1 MKGRKEANIILKS
14 SYIYLYYMYKKCS
27 RTYEI
32 RSVFISC
39 KSCIYIHRM
48 AYVLYDFFLLF
59 LIHVHHINMIFYFM
73 IITLAILRFRS
84 ILHIT
89 PLCVHELNEVGC
101 SWYYRVPTCIEQA
114 HVFFYLL
121 SFIWTIVPE
130 LLYIILLFYI
140 NYTYL

>member
-1 MKGRKEANIILKS
+1 
-14 SYIYLYYMYKKCS
+14 MYKKCS

-89 PLCVHELNEVGC
+89 PLCVHDTIVYLHVLNKPVC
-101 SWYYRVPTCIEQA
+101 
-114 HVFFYLL
+114 
-121 SFIWTIVPE
+121 SFINTTE
-130 LLYIILLFYI
+130 L
-140 NYTYL
+140 